1 MSTAERIVLL
11 LDPTEGPRPR
21 AVSAAPRL
29 TCLAGARLAI
39 VDNGKFRAGV
49 LLEGLAAELERCYG
63 AQLVLTIRKPAA
75 GRPLT
80 AGDLARLA
88 READA
93 VLNGV
98 GD

>member
-1 MSTAERIVLL
+1 MSAGERTILL
-11 LDPTEGPRPR
+11 LDPTEDPQVV

-29 TCLAGARLAI
+29 ARLAGARLAI
-39 VDNGKFRAGV
+39 VDNGKFRASV
-49 LLEGLAAELERCYG
+49 LLAALAAELERRHG
-63 AQLVLTIRKPAA
+63 ARLALTIRKPAA

-80 AGDLARLA
+80 PADLDHLARA
-88 READA
+88 ADA